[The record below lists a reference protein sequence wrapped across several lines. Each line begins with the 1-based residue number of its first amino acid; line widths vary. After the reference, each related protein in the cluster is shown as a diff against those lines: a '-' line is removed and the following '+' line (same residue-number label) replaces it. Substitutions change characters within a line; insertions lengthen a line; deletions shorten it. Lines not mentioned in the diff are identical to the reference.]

1 MAIIKASE
9 VTRRTGMPRSSIY
22 EHAAQGT
29 FTKPVKIGA
38 HASGWPDYEVD
49 AITSARIAGWS
60 NDQVRSLVRALH
72 AQRKTAAD
80 GLLITPLV
88 GENAFTKPNKGFPK
102 EVPDHADRVDRT
114 EAGRG
119 ERRAGG
125 GSFRDS
131 AAERR
136 ADAVPQAGASD
147 RGSMTCPTH
156 TAARR
161 GPCGGDWLGYDEKQ
175 RQG

>member
-102 EVPDHADRVDRT
+102 KSPTTQIESTGLKPVAANEEQ
-114 EAGRG
+114 EA
-119 ERRAGG
+119 AA
-125 GSFRDS
+125 S
-131 AAERR
+131 ATPPPNAELTRSR
-136 ADAVPQAGASD
+136 KPAQATGAV
-147 RGSMTCPTH
+147 
-156 TAARR
+156 
-161 GPCGGDWLGYDEKQ
+161 
-175 RQG
+175 